1 MKCIQYITGV
11 LLIMLVCIQASF
23 GQTKSSTTLSSY
35 FSSKDTGVLT
45 GGVKVIPIE
54 TPKGKFNVW
63 TKAFGNNP
71 TIKLLLLNGGPGSTH
86 EYFECMESF
95 LPKEGIEFIY

>member
-1 MKCIQYITGV
+1 MKCIQYITAV

-63 TKAFGNNP
+63 TKTFGNNP